1 MTQRSTLTAVAF
13 GCILS
18 LLGGCAKG
26 SSDFDQGKKAEAV
39 HDYETALAAYNRALQ
54 SDPKNPEY
62 KLHADQVRFEAAQ
75 AHIDQGQK
83 LREKGDLEAAV
94 AEFRKAG
101 EIDPSIPAA
110 DEEVRKTLD
119 LINARAAAAAA
130 APGASPE
137 ENPAENE
144 LETGPPELK
153 PLSTTPI
160 NLKMANDSKTVFE
173 TVAKLAGLT
182 VVFDPDFTSRR
193 ITTDLDN
200 VTLEQALDV
209 VAIESKA
216 YWKPLTSN
224 IIFVTLDQ
232 LQKRRDY
239 EEEIVKTFYIK
250 NSIQTQDLQDLVT
263 SLRALLDLK
272 RVQQINSMNAIVIRD
287 TPDKVM
293 LAGKIIDDVDRARP
307 EVILQVEVLVAN
319 RDRMRD
325 LGITPGTSITLAPN
339 STSSTASSTTSS
351 GTTVAAT
358 LGLNQKL
365 SLRANYSITLPSA
378 TANALIT
385 DATTRTLQN
394 PEIRIVDGE
403 QAKLDV
409 GDKVPV
415 ATGSFQAG
423 VGTSAASVVSPLVNT
438 QFQYQDVGVDLDI
451 TPRIHPDDSV
461 TLKMEVDVSSVVN
474 TISIGGINE
483 PEIGQAKSEQEVRL
497 NDGEVSVL
505 GGLVTQENTK
515 TISGWPGLSS
525 VPILRYFVSDNS
537 VTNNDDELLIVLI
550 PHIIRL
556 PDITPESL
564 KSFYSGSETNPA
576 VLMVNDA
583 VNASPTAPSSAP
595 AASMPAATMMGA
607 APTPPSASPSSV
619 APPAYVAPTASV
631 APAASA
637 ASVPS
642 AATGSAPP
650 MQTTQGA
657 RLRFDPST
665 VSLKPGET
673 TTISVVADNVQD
685 LFSIP
690 VLLQY
695 DPKVISVEEV
705 SQGGFL
711 SGGTQEIALV
721 QRVDK
726 DRGQAVIS
734 ATRMPHTPGVNGTG
748 TLFGIQIRAIAPGQ
762 TNLSIVQT
770 NARDSQQHAIPLVTG
785 ETSIVVK

>member
-1 MTQRSTLTAVAF
+1 MIQRRTLTALALAS
-13 GCILS
+13 ILA
-18 LLGGCAKG
+18 LLGGCPKG
-26 SSDFDQGKKAEAV
+26 SSDFDQGKKAESV
-39 HDYETALAAYNRALQ
+39 HDYESALAAYNRALQ
-54 SDPKNPEY
+54 SDPKNVEY
-62 KLHADQVRFEAAQ
+62 KLHADQMRFEAAQ
-75 AHIDQGQK
+75 AHIEQGQK
-83 LREKGDLEAAV
+83 LRDKGDLEAAI

-101 EIDPSIPAA
+101 ELDPAIPAA
-110 DEEVRKTLD
+110 DEEVQKTLD
-119 LINARAAAAAA
+119 MMNARAAAAAA

-137 ENPAENE
+137 ETPAENE
-144 LETGPPELK
+144 LETGPPQLK
-153 PLSTTPI
+153 PLSTAPI
-160 NLKMANDSKTVFE
+160 NLVMTNDSKTVFE
-173 TVAKLAGLT
+173 TIAKLAGLT

-193 ITTDLDN
+193 IPVELDN

-216 YWKPLTSN
+216 YWKPLASN

-307 EVILQVEVLVAN
+307 EVIVQAEVLVAN

-339 STSSTASSTTSS
+339 PASSSS
-351 GTTVAAT
+351 SSSSSSSTTVAAT

-378 TANALIT
+378 TANALLT
-385 DATTRTLQN
+385 DSTTRLLQN

-403 QAKLDV
+403 QAKLNV

-438 QFQYQDVGVDLDI
+438 QFQYQDVGVELDI

-461 TLKMEVDVSSVVN
+461 TRKMEVDVSSVVA

-483 PEIGQAKSEQEVRL
+483 PEIGEDKTEQEVRL
-497 NDGEVSVL
+497 TDGEVNII

-515 TISGWPGLSS
+515 SVSGWPGLAN

-537 VTNNDDELLIVLI
+537 TTNNDDELLIVLI

-576 VLMVNDA
+576 VLMVNDDTSPSA
-583 VNASPTAPSSAP
+583 VAPTAAQ
-595 AASMPAATMMGA
+595 AASTPPATMMGA
-607 APTPPSASPSSV
+607 APPPAVASPAAV
-619 APPAYVAPTASV
+619 ATPAYVAPS
-631 APAASA
+631 APVVPA
-637 ASVPS
+637 PS
-642 AATGSAPP
+642 AAAAPA
-650 MQTTQGA
+650 MQVAPGQGA

-695 DPKVISVEEV
+695 DPKIISVEQV
-705 SQGGFL
+705 NQGGFL

-734 ATRMPHTPGVNGTG
+734 ATRMPNTPGVNGTG
-748 TLFGIQIRAIAPGQ
+748 TLFGIQIRALAPGQ

-770 NARDSQQHAIPLVTG
+770 NARDSQQHQIPLVTG
-785 ETSIVVK
+785 ETSIEVK

>member
-1 MTQRSTLTAVAF
+1 MTQRSTVTAVAF
-13 GCILS
+13 GCILL
-18 LLGGCAKG
+18 LLGGCSKG
-26 SSDFDQGKKAEAV
+26 SSDFDQGKKAESV
-39 HDYETALAAYNRALQ
+39 HDYETALAAYNRALK
-54 SDPKNPEY
+54 SDPQNVEY

-75 AHIDQGQK
+75 AHIELGQK
-83 LREKGDLEAAV
+83 ARTNGDLQMAV

-101 EIDPSIPAA
+101 ELDPASPAA
-110 DEEVRKTLD
+110 DQEVQRTLD

-130 APGASPE
+130 VPGASPE
-137 ENPAENE
+137 ETPAENE
-144 LETGPPELK
+144 LESGPPELK

-216 YWKPLTSN
+216 YWKPLTPN

-272 RVQQINSMNAIVIRD
+272 RIQQINSMNAIVIRD

-307 EVILQVEVLVAN
+307 EVIVQAEVLVAN

-325 LGITPGTSITLAPN
+325 LGVSPGTSITLAPN
-339 STSSTASSTTSS
+339 SASSSSSSSTS
-351 GTTVAAT
+351 GTSVAAT

-365 SLRANYSITLPSA
+365 SLRSNYSVTLPSA
-378 TANALIT
+378 TANALLT
-385 DATTRTLQN
+385 DSTTRLLQN

-403 QAKLDV
+403 QAKLNV

-438 QFQYQDVGVDLDI
+438 QFQYQEVGVELDI

-461 TLKMEVDVSSVVN
+461 TLKMTVDVSSVASE
-474 TISIGGINE
+474 ISIGGITE
-483 PEIGQAKSEQEVRL
+483 PEISEDKTEQEVRL
-497 NDGEVSVL
+497 TDGEVNVI
-505 GGLVTQENTK
+505 GGLITTESIKSV
-515 TISGWPGLSS
+515 SGWPGLAS
-525 VPILRYFVSDNS
+525 VPILRYFVADNQA
-537 VTNNDDELLIVLI
+537 TNNDDELLIILI

-564 KSFYSGSETNPA
+564 KSFYSGTETNPA

-583 VNASPTAPSSAP
+583 VSSSAP
-595 AASMPAATMMGA
+595 AQSLPPATMLGAAAPPAA
-607 APTPPSASPSSV
+607 ASSSSV
-619 APPAYVAPTASV
+619 APPAYVAPS
-631 APAASA
+631 APVQPAPNSAPNAAA
-637 ASVPS
+637 AN
-642 AATGSAPP
+642 APP
-650 MQTTQGA
+650 MQTSQGA

-695 DPKVISVEEV
+695 DPKVISVEQV

-770 NARDSQQHAIPLVTG
+770 NARDSQQHSIPLVTG
-785 ETSIVVK
+785 ETSIEVK